1 MQSEACSSPSSLFP
15 RDGEKNLQK
24 RLLLL
29 PSYFQPPFN
38 MSSEQQPVDVTDLDA
53 AQVSL
58 YMYHCCFRALCLT
71 SFHTQLQDVG
81 KQLEQ
86 ELQHLTA
93 SYGQLKAAQAKFR
106 TCIESVNA
114 IKPENADKEILV
126 PLTGSLYV
134 PGTIAD
140 TQRVIVD
147 IGTGY
152 YVEKVSTSE
161 EGPKDRELNSALWH
175 R

>member
-1 MQSEACSSPSSLFP
+1 M
-15 RDGEKNLQK
+15 
-24 RLLLL
+24 
-29 PSYFQPPFN
+29 
-38 MSSEQQPVDVTDLDA
+38 
-53 AQVSL
+53 
-58 YMYHCCFRALCLT
+58 
-71 SFHTQLQDVG
+71 G

-114 IKPENADKEILV
+114 IKLENAGKEILV

-140 TQRVIVD
+140 AQRVIVD

-152 YVEKVSTSE
+152 YVEKVSSWLQ
-161 EGPKDRELNSALWH
+161 GGDVFVW
-175 R
+175 

>member
-1 MQSEACSSPSSLFP
+1 MQEMSHTLIAFP
-15 RDGEKNLQK
+15 
-24 RLLLL
+24 
-29 PSYFQPPFN
+29 
-38 MSSEQQPVDVTDLDA
+38 
-53 AQVSL
+53 
-58 YMYHCCFRALCLT
+58 
-71 SFHTQLQDVG
+71 QLQDVG

-114 IKPENADKEILV
+114 IKPENAGKEILV

-152 YVEKVSTSE
+152 YVEKVSSVTS
-161 EGPKDRELNSALWH
+161 R
-175 R
+175 RI